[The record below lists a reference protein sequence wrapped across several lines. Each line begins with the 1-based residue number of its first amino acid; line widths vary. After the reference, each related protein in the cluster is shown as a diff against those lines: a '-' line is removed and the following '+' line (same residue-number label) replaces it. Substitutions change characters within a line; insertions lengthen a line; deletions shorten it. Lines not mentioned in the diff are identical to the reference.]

1 MTRAMQMVAASKM
14 RRSQEQALATRP
26 YAEKAWE
33 VLAFLAS
40 QMPAE
45 EPPHPLLTYRSVNTI
60 GLLLITGDRGLAG
73 AYNHNVIRLAT
84 EFIGEATSP
93 VKLVTVGRKGR
104 DFMLRYGGDIV
115 AEFTGIPDQP
125 AFIDIT
131 PIARTLIDDFLKGAI
146 DQVIIAYTDFINIL
160 VHRPALRQLLP
171 IRAERETKVTLEY
184 IFEPDPR
191 AILEGVVPRFT
202 ELQVYQAI
210 LESLAS
216 EHSAR
221 MVAMRNASE
230 NAEALVDDL
239 TLSYNRARQEA
250 ITKEIMDI
258 AGGAEALA
266 KARAMAR

>member
-1 MTRAMQMVAASKM
+1 MQMVAASKM

-33 VLAFLAS
+33 ILTFLAS

-73 AYNHNVIRLAT
+73 AYNHNIIRLAA
-84 EFIGEATSP
+84 EFISEATSP
-93 VKLVTVGRKGR
+93 VKLITVGRKGR
-104 DFMLRYGGDIV
+104 DFMFRYRADIWS
-115 AEFTGIPDQP
+115 EFCGIPDQP
-125 AFIDIT
+125 ALIDIT
-131 PIARTLIDDFLKGAI
+131 PIARTLIDDFLAGTF
-146 DQVIIAYTDFINIL
+146 DQVIIAYTNFVNTL
-160 VHRPALRQLLP
+160 VQRPVLRQLLP
-171 IRAERETKVTLEY
+171 IRHVREARPIGEY

-191 AILEGVVPRFT
+191 TILEQVLPRFT

-210 LESLAS
+210 LESSAS

-221 MVAMRNASE
+221 MVAMRNASD

-250 ITKEIMDI
+250 ITTEIMDI
-258 AGGAEALA
+258 AGGAQALA
-266 KARAMAR
+266 KVRARA

>member
-1 MTRAMQMVAASKM
+1 MQMVAASKM
-14 RRSQEQALATRP
+14 RRAQEQALATRA

-33 VLAFLAS
+33 LLTFLAS
-40 QMPAE
+40 QMPVE

-73 AYNHNVIRLAT
+73 AYNHNIIRLAA
-84 EFIGEATSP
+84 EFIREATSP

-104 DFMLRYGGDIV
+104 DLMLRYGGDIL

-125 AFIDIT
+125 AFSDVT
-131 PIARTLIDDFLKGAI
+131 PIARTVIEDFLKGTF
-146 DQVIIAYTDFINIL
+146 DQVIIAYTDFINTL

-171 IRAERETKVTLEY
+171 IRHVREVRPIGEY
-184 IFEPDPR
+184 IFEPGPQ
-191 AILEGVVPRFT
+191 AILEEVLPRFT
-202 ELQVYQAI
+202 ELQLYQAI

-221 MVAMRNASE
+221 MVAMRNASD

-266 KARAMAR
+266 KAQAMAR

>member
-1 MTRAMQMVAASKM
+1 MQMVAASKM
-14 RRSQEQALATRP
+14 RRAQEQALATRP

-33 VLAFLAS
+33 VLTFLAS
-40 QMPAE
+40 QRPAE

-73 AYNHNVIRLAT
+73 AYNHNVIRLAA

-104 DFMLRYGGDIV
+104 DFMLRYGGDIL

-125 AFIDIT
+125 AFTDIT
-131 PIARTLIDDFLKGAI
+131 PIARTLIDDFLGGTF

-171 IRAERETKVTLEY
+171 IRAARETRVELEY

-191 AILEGVVPRFT
+191 TILGQVLPRFT
-202 ELQVYQAI
+202 
-210 LESLAS
+210 
-216 EHSAR
+216 
-221 MVAMRNASE
+221 
-230 NAEALVDDL
+230 
-239 TLSYNRARQEA
+239 
-250 ITKEIMDI
+250 
-258 AGGAEALA
+258 
-266 KARAMAR
+266 